1 MKQVR
6 RSQARSSHRR
16 AVAWLGVVFSGALVL
31 AALSCTTSTPATPT
45 GCSINSDCAMNLICA
60 LGKCRPHCVDASD
73 CPVSGSSC
81 IDDGRNA
88 VCETPTEKD
97 TSCTS
102 EFECPVPLACASDYR
117 CRDLCRSDADCNV
130 LGIMGRVCAADMN
143 GVHYCADP
151 NEVTN
156 GVISV
161 APPPG
166 APTSTPVVEPEAG
179 AIAVAAALAS
189 GDLVATNIGPAGG
202 TIGAMG
208 VTVTIPAGALS
219 ADLWMTI
226 RLSVQP
232 GPDGTVSPV
241 FDIGPTGTIFAQPIT
256 IAFDYTDTEL
266 ADLSPS
272 DFAVETSTAISGATW
287 TALSPIVVD
296 IYAHTI
302 AGQTTHLS
310 PYALVAR
317 AAGTADATTSAASME
332 GAAQDAMLDSS
343 ADGADGASGADG
355 ADGADG
361 AEGANACT
369 VGLTQCASGAV
380 QTCQAQAAGPTR
392 WATTATC
399 GVHQTCTATGPDAG
413 PTASCA
419 CNSSPCTQVGAVC
432 QDAQTLATCAKDT
445 DGCFYA
451 ASILP
456 CITPMSCSGM
466 SPGAACSLACSN
478 SCISGQTTCMSGSLA
493 TCTLGSNGCWS
504 FGAPVPCGTRQSCTG
519 AAGAAACTCNT
530 DPVCSAAGGV
540 CASATTL
547 ATCSTDAQGCVFE
560 SATSTCSNCSAGDC
574 CTNSCV
580 QGQASCVSGGL
591 STCTLGSDG
600 CWAYGTAVACGT
612 HESCNAATGKAAC
625 TCNTDPV
632 CAAVGATCAN
642 ATTLATC
649 SADAQN
655 CIYESA
661 TSACTNGACSAGA
674 CCVNT
679 CTKGQQMCVV
689 GTTAPVCIPCTL
701 GSNGCWSY
709 N

>member
-1 MKQVR
+1 VKRLTGNWEQSR
-6 RSQARSSHRR
+6 RGR
-16 AVAWLGVVFSGALVL
+16 VAAGVAGAVL
-31 AALSCTTSTPATPT
+31 AAALAVAACTTSIPATAT
-45 GCSINSDCAMNLICA
+45 GCSVNSDCATNLICA

-73 CPVSGSSC
+73 CPVPGSSC

-88 VCETPTEKD
+88 VCETPTEKN
-97 TSCTS
+97 TPCTS
-102 EFECPVPLACASDYR
+102 EFDCPVPLACASDYR
-117 CRDLCRSDADCNV
+117 CRDLCQRDADCNV
-130 LGIMGRVCAADMN
+130 LGIMGRVCAADRN

-208 VTVTIPAGALS
+208 VTVTIPARALS

-226 RLSVQP
+226 RLSAQP

-241 FDIGPTGTIFAQPIT
+241 FDIGPTGTMFTQPIT

-272 DFAVETSTAISGATW
+272 DFAVETSTASSGATW
-287 TALSPIVVD
+287 TALAPIVVD

-310 PYALVAR
+310 PYALVEHAS
-317 AAGTADATTSAASME
+317 GLADATTSVPSME
-332 GAAQDAMLDSS
+332 GAAPDAMSD
-343 ADGADGASGADG
+343 SGAD
-355 ADGADG
+355 D
-361 AEGANACT
+361 ANACT
-369 VGLTQCASGAV
+369 AGSTQCVSGAV
-380 QTCQAQAAGPTR
+380 QSCQTQADGFTR

-399 GVHQTCTATGPDAG
+399 GTHQTCTATGPDAG
-413 PTASCA
+413 LTASCA
-419 CNSSPCTQVGAVC
+419 CNSSPCTELGAVC
-432 QDAQTLATCAKDT
+432 QDAQTLAICGKDSN
-445 DGCFYA
+445 GCFYA
-451 ASILP
+451 TTISP
-456 CITPMSCSGM
+456 CVTPMSCSGM
-466 SPGAACSLACSN
+466 SPSAACSLACTD
-478 SCISGQTTCMSGSLA
+478 SCTSGQTSCVSGNLA

-504 FGAPVPCGTRQSCTG
+504 LGAPVACGAHQSCTG
-519 AAGAAACTCNT
+519 AAGAAACTCET
-530 DPVCSAAGGV
+530 DPACSAAGSV
-540 CASATTL
+540 CASSTML
-547 ATCSTDAQGCVFE
+547 ATCSTDAQGCIFE
-560 SATSTCSNCSAGDC
+560 SAASTCSNCSGGDC
-574 CTNSCV
+574 CTSSCA
-580 QGQASCVSGGL
+580 QGQVSCVSGGL
-591 STCTLGSDG
+591 STCTLGSNG
-600 CWAYGTAVACGT
+600 CWAYGMPVACGA
-612 HESCNAATGKAAC
+612 HQSCNAAAGKGAC

-632 CAAVGATCAN
+632 CTSVGTTCVN
-642 ATTLATC
+642 TTTLAAC

-655 CIYESA
+655 CVYESA
-661 TSACTNGACSAGA
+661 VSTCSNGACSAGA

-679 CTKGQQMCVV
+679 CTSGQSMCIV
-689 GTTAPVCIPCTL
+689 GTVPVCIPCTL

-709 N
+709 